1 MFSGFL
7 GSGFTLVLAAVLL
20 CLGVVQM
27 IKPFSGAPINPL
39 ALIAAALLLFVRYGL
54 VRQRQRRMAM
64 LDKVPKKP
72 LGLSDD

>member
-20 CLGVVQM
+20 FLGVVQM